1 MKWLVFE
8 STLVG
13 VRKRNKNKVNSR
25 KSFLFFL
32 TDPREV
38 VECFSSPLIPYR
50 IQSVKIKIR
59 RNRGIFDRSVQKEG
73 PIEKE
78 IIQNR
83 KKFFFQIQ
91 LFIYLLFRNFP
102 ENPISFFH
110 SMGLYDLVLN
120 IITLLNWQIPQQISW
135 FGIRDSCIIWW
146 IHFLL
151 HFCILLYLVF

>member
-1 MKWLVFE
+1 M
-8 STLVG
+8 VG

-83 KKFFFQIQ
+83 KKFFFSNSIV
-91 LFIYLLFRNFP
+91 YLSLIPKFP
-102 ENPISFFH
+102 
-110 SMGLYDLVLN
+110 
-120 IITLLNWQIPQQISW
+120 
-135 FGIRDSCIIWW
+135 
-146 IHFLL
+146 
-151 HFCILLYLVF
+151 

>member
-1 MKWLVFE
+1 M
-8 STLVG
+8 
-13 VRKRNKNKVNSR
+13 
-25 KSFLFFL
+25 
-32 TDPREV
+32 
-38 VECFSSPLIPYR
+38 ECFSSPLIPYR

-91 LFIYLLFRNFP
+91 LFIYLLFLNFP

-120 IITLLNWQIPQQISW
+120 IITLLN
-135 FGIRDSCIIWW
+135 
-146 IHFLL
+146 
-151 HFCILLYLVF
+151 